1 MFILLPTLE
10 RRMFVALVVCKVGQS
25 LLAYIQ
31 DMGFTVTTFSC
42 ATGSQNV
49 VQGHKNSKINLI
61 TLTQIEM
68 RCHTKLPIQNK
79 MYGLRGKRNEYA
91 EKSNPTKIV
100 NEKKSDI
107 CVILVRIIH
116 HHIHN

>member
-61 TLTQIEM
+61 TLTQIRATQNCQSKT
-68 RCHTKLPIQNK
+68 RCTVSEARGMSTLKKATLQKL
-79 MYGLRGKRNEYA
+79 
-91 EKSNPTKIV
+91 
-100 NEKKSDI
+100 
-107 CVILVRIIH
+107 
-116 HHIHN
+116 